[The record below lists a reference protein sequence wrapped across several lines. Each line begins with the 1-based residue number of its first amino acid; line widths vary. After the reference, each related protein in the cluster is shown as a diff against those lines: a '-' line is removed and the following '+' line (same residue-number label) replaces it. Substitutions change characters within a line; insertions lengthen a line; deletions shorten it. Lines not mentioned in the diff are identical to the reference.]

1 MSSKQEIH
9 EAAKAEIVDLKEVR
23 SDFQTLLDKA
33 KQLPPGQLKKQLDD
47 ESKAIYRKWGV
58 DV

>member
-1 MSSKQEIH
+1 MSSKQERH
-9 EAAKAEIVDLKEVR
+9 EAAKSEIIDLKEVKA
-23 SDFQTLLDKA
+23 DFQTLLNKA